1 MSLTYYVIQ
10 VKTRGEDKY
19 LSLAEQALKP
29 LNIKLIWPRRSLRI
43 RRRGRWR
50 DVLSPIFPGYLFL
63 EVEEINP
70 ELYWI
75 LKKPPGFLRFLKNN
89 HDIRPLPE
97 PDARILVRLLSF
109 GEVVNRSVATFD
121 EGGRIRIIE
130 GPLTG
135 LEGLIIKVDKR
146 KGRAKV
152 KLDLYDEFYHVDF
165 GFRAIEKTEKKQKS
179 D

>member
-10 VKTRGEDKY
+10 VKTRGEHKY
-19 LSLAEQALKP
+19 LSIARQALEP

-50 DVLSPIFPGYLFL
+50 DVLAPIFPGYLFL
-63 EVEEINP
+63 EVEEINA

-75 LKKPPGFLRFLKNN
+75 LKKPPGFFRFIKSN
-89 HDIRPLPE
+89 HDIQPLPE
-97 PDARILVRLLSF
+97 PDARILTSLTSF
-109 GEVVNRSVATFD
+109 GEVVKQSLATFD

-130 GPLTG
+130 GPLMG
-135 LEGLIIKVDKR
+135 FEGLIIKVDRR

-152 KLDLYDEFYHVDF
+152 KLDLYEESYHVDF
-165 GFRAIEKTEKKQKS
+165 GFSAIEKTDGKKS
-179 D
+179 P